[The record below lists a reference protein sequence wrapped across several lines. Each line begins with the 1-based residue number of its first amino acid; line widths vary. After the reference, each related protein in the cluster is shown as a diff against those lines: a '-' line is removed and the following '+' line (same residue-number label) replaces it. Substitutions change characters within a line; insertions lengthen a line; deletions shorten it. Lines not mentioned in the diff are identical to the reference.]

1 MNGEVCA
8 MLDLMTSQEMTL
20 ELERVFTPPQT
31 ASLVRVLTVLREPEV
46 QRAADTQALKQGL
59 TTLTG
64 EVRQLAEAQRHTDR
78 SVGALTDAQKQTD
91 QRVAEL
97 AVAQRQTTHELAE
110 LSRHTDQRFAEMA
123 EAQRQMVR
131 EMAESSRQTDQ
142 RFAEMAEGQRQMARE
157 MAESSRRTDQRFVE
171 MAEGQ
176 REMQRAMATLAQG
189 LQDLR
194 QQVGSLANTFGF
206 SLEEFV
212 AALLPPYLAR
222 HYGVTDLTLERRH
235 FELGD
240 GARVEVD
247 LTGEGLRHGQPVTVL
262 AECQATLGGGG
273 VRDIARYLE
282 PVLATLAGVNT
293 LVVIVAM
300 NIHPSAHPV
309 AGEFGIQLIPY
320 SRINRE
326 RE

>member
-1 MNGEVCA
+1 MIGEVCA

-31 ASLVRVLTVLREPEV
+31 ASLVRVLTVLRELEV

-59 TTLTG
+59 TTLIG
-64 EVRQLAEAQRHTDR
+64 EVRQLAQAQRHTDR

-97 AVAQRQTTHELAE
+97 AVAQKQTTHELAE
-110 LSRHTDQRFAEMA
+110 M
-123 EAQRQMVR
+123 
-131 EMAESSRQTDQ
+131 SRQTDQ
-142 RFAEMAEGQRQMARE
+142 RFVEMAEAQRQMARE
-157 MAESSRRTDQRFVE
+157 MAESSRQTDQRFVE

-222 HYGVTDLTLERRH
+222 HYDVTDLTLERRH

-262 AECQATLGGGG
+262 AECQTTLGGGG
-273 VRDIARYLE
+273 VRDIARNLE
-282 PVLATLAGVNT
+282 PALATLAGVNT

-309 AGEFGIQLIPY
+309 AAEFGIQLIPY

>member
-1 MNGEVCA
+1 MIGEVCA

-31 ASLVRVLTVLREPEV
+31 ASLVRVLTVLRELEV

-59 TTLTG
+59 TTLIG
-64 EVRQLAEAQRHTDR
+64 EVRQLAQAQRHTDR

-97 AVAQRQTTHELAE
+97 AVAQKQTTHELAE
-110 LSRHTDQRFAEMA
+110 M
-123 EAQRQMVR
+123 
-131 EMAESSRQTDQ
+131 SRQTDQ
-142 RFAEMAEGQRQMARE
+142 RFVEMAEAQRQMARE
-157 MAESSRRTDQRFVE
+157 MAESSRQIDQRFVE

-222 HYGVTDLTLERRH
+222 HYDVTDLTLERRH

-262 AECQATLGGGG
+262 AECQTTLGGGG
-273 VRDIARYLE
+273 VRDIARNLE
-282 PVLATLAGVNT
+282 PALATLAGVNT

-309 AGEFGIQLIPY
+309 AAEFGIQLIPY

>member
-1 MNGEVCA
+1 
-8 MLDLMTSQEMTL
+8 
-20 ELERVFTPPQT
+20 
-31 ASLVRVLTVLREPEV
+31 
-46 QRAADTQALKQGL
+46 
-59 TTLTG
+59 
-64 EVRQLAEAQRHTDR
+64 
-78 SVGALTDAQKQTD
+78 
-91 QRVAEL
+91 
-97 AVAQRQTTHELAE
+97 
-110 LSRHTDQRFAEMA
+110 
-123 EAQRQMVR
+123 
-131 EMAESSRQTDQ
+131 
-142 RFAEMAEGQRQMARE
+142 MAEGQRQMARE
-157 MAESSRRTDQRFVE
+157 MAESSRQIDQRFVE

-222 HYGVTDLTLERRH
+222 HYDVTDLTLERRH

-262 AECQATLGGGG
+262 AECQTTLGGGG
-273 VRDIARYLE
+273 VRDIARNLE
-282 PVLATLAGVNT
+282 PALATLAGVNT

-309 AGEFGIQLIPY
+309 AAEFGIQLIPY

>member
-1 MNGEVCA
+1 
-8 MLDLMTSQEMTL
+8 
-20 ELERVFTPPQT
+20 
-31 ASLVRVLTVLREPEV
+31 
-46 QRAADTQALKQGL
+46 
-59 TTLTG
+59 
-64 EVRQLAEAQRHTDR
+64 
-78 SVGALTDAQKQTD
+78 
-91 QRVAEL
+91 
-97 AVAQRQTTHELAE
+97 
-110 LSRHTDQRFAEMA
+110 
-123 EAQRQMVR
+123 
-131 EMAESSRQTDQ
+131 
-142 RFAEMAEGQRQMARE
+142 
-157 MAESSRRTDQRFVE
+157 
-171 MAEGQ
+171 
-176 REMQRAMATLAQG
+176 MATLAQG

-222 HYGVTDLTLERRH
+222 HYDVTDLTLERRH

-262 AECQATLGGGG
+262 AECQTTLGGGG
-273 VRDIARYLE
+273 VRDIARNLE
-282 PVLATLAGVNT
+282 PALATLAGVNT

-309 AGEFGIQLIPY
+309 AAEFGIQLIPY

>member
-1 MNGEVCA
+1 
-8 MLDLMTSQEMTL
+8 MLDLMTSQEMAL
-20 ELERVFTPPQT
+20 ELERVFTLPQT
-31 ASLVRVLTVLREPEV
+31 DSLVQVLSELEI
-46 QRAADTQALKQGL
+46 QRAADTQALKHGL

-78 SVGALTDAQKQTD
+78 SVRALTDAQKQTD

-97 AVAQRQTTHELAE
+97 AVAQKQTTHELAE

-123 EAQRQMVR
+123 H
-131 EMAESSRQTDQ
+131 EMAESSRHTDQ
-142 RFAEMAEGQRQMARE
+142 HFA
-157 MAESSRRTDQRFVE
+157 E

-240 GARVEVD
+240 GAQVEVD

-262 AECQATLGGGG
+262 AECQTTLGGGG
-273 VRDIARYLE
+273 VRDIARNLA

-300 NIHPSAHPV
+300 NIHPSAQPV

>member
-1 MNGEVCA
+1 
-8 MLDLMTSQEMTL
+8 MLDLMTSQEMAL
-20 ELERVFTPPQT
+20 ELERVFTLPQT
-31 ASLVRVLTVLREPEV
+31 DSLVQVLSELEI
-46 QRAADTQALKQGL
+46 QRAADTQALKHGL

-78 SVGALTDAQKQTD
+78 SVRALTDAQKQTD

-97 AVAQRQTTHELAE
+97 AVAQKQTTHELAE
-110 LSRHTDQRFAEMA
+110 LSRHTDQRFA
-123 EAQRQMVR
+123 
-131 EMAESSRQTDQ
+131 
-142 RFAEMAEGQRQMARE
+142 
-157 MAESSRRTDQRFVE
+157 E

-240 GARVEVD
+240 GAQVEVD

-262 AECQATLGGGG
+262 AECQTTLGGGG
-273 VRDIARYLE
+273 VRDIARNLA